1 MTLVLPGSLP
11 TEMLA
16 PYWAVEGLALLV
28 AGFRLRDKTLRF
40 SGLLAF
46 VLLVGKL
53 LLVDLA
59 AADTLQR
66 IISFIV
72 AGLVL
77 LASSYGY
84 AQFTKKLE
92 QQENPGS

>member
-1 MTLVLPGSLP
+1 MH
-11 TEMLA
+11 EA
-16 PYWAVEGLALLV
+16 
-28 AGFRLRDKTLRF
+28 
-40 SGLLAF
+40 
-46 VLLVGKL
+46 
-53 LLVDLA
+53 
-59 AADTLQR
+59 
-66 IISFIV
+66 ISFIV